1 MSEAPPRARRASPS
15 RVPAYV
21 VGLGVVL
28 AAASPAFR
36 PAQEDSF
43 PLSTYPMFARTLDK
57 PQVSFVERLDSRRRP
72 RRLSPN
78 ELGSDEVMQAYRT
91 IKRAVRQGPEATE
104 ALCRSLAKRVAARE
118 QSKRQVRLRIVRARF
133 DPVAYFVDDAEPEEL
148 EVLATCSAGRSR

>member
-1 MSEAPPRARRASPS
+1 MSEPPPPPRPVAPS

-57 PQVSFVERLDSRRRP
+57 PQVSFVERLDGKRRP
-72 RRLSPN
+72 HRLSPD

-91 IKRAVRQGPEATE
+91 IKRAVRKGTKATE
-104 ALCRSLAKRVAARE
+104 ALCRTLAKRVATRE
-118 QSKRQVRLRIVRARF
+118 ENRREVRLRIVRARF

-148 EVLATCSAGRSR
+148 EVLATCSAGRNR